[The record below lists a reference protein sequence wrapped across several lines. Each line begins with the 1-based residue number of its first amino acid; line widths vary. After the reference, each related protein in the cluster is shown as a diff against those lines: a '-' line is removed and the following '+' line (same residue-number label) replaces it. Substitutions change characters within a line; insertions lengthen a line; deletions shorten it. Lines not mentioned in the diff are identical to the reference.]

1 MTLRDALVL
10 GRVSNLPT
18 VWTNTLVGLVLAGGV
33 AGDIRILPLLLALSL
48 FYLGGMYLNDA
59 FDAALDAVE
68 RPERPIP
75 SGRIGRGSV
84 FALGFAML
92 GGGLALLLWL
102 GLGIAG
108 GTGYWPAAAGLAL
121 AAAILFYDWHHKNNP
136 LSPLV
141 MGLCRVLV
149 YVTAGLSVAVPL
161 PAALWLGAGALLCY
175 LIGLTYIAKQEN
187 LTRVANL
194 WPLGFLAAPVAYGA
208 VLIAGQPWTALP
220 WLALPWLALIAWMA
234 RALWFLRRR
243 GPGDIP
249 RAVTSLLA
257 GICLLDAVLIAGAGA
272 PGLAFLAVLAF
283 PITVVFQRYVPA
295 T

>member
-18 VWTNTLVGLVLAGGV
+18 VWTNSLVGLVLAGGT

-59 FDAALDAVE
+59 FDAGLDAIE

-75 SGRIGRGSV
+75 SGRVGRSSV

-92 GGGLALLLWL
+92 GGGLALLLWI

-108 GTGYWPAAAGLAL
+108 GTGYWPAASGLAL
-121 AAAILFYDWHHKNNP
+121 AAAILFYNWHHKTNP

-161 PAALWLGAGALLCY
+161 PVALWLAAGALLCY

-187 LTRVANL
+187 LGRVANL
-194 WPLGFLAAPVAYGA
+194 WPLGFLTAPVAYGA
-208 VLIAGQPWTALP
+208 VSIAEQPWST
-220 WLALPWLALIAWMA
+220 LPWLALIAWMTL
-234 RALWFLRRR
+234 ALWFLRRR
-243 GPGDIP
+243 EPGDIP
-249 RAVTSLLA
+249 RAVTGLLA
-257 GICLLDAVLIAGAGA
+257 GICLLDAMLIAGAGA
-272 PGLAFLAVLAF
+272 PGLAALAFLAF
-283 PITVVFQRYVPA
+283 PVTVVFQRYVPA

>member
-1 MTLRDALVL
+1 MILRDALIL

-18 VWTNTLVGLVLAGGV
+18 VWTNTLVGLALAGGA
-33 AGDIRILPLLLALSL
+33 AGGVVDNARALPLLLALSL

-75 SGRIGRGSV
+75 SGRVGRGTV

-92 GGGLALLLWL
+92 GSGLALLLWI
-102 GLGIAG
+102 GLGTVG

-161 PAALWLGAGALLCY
+161 PATLWLAAGALLCY

-187 LTRVANL
+187 LARIANL
-194 WPLGFLAAPVAYGA
+194 WPLGFLAAPLAYGA
-208 VLIAGQPWTALP
+208 VLIAEQPWAALP
-220 WLALPWLALIAWMA
+220 WLALVAWMA
-234 RALWFLRRR
+234 MALWFLRRR

-249 RAVTSLLA
+249 RAVVSLLA

-272 PGLAFLAVLAF
+272 PGLAALAFLAF
-283 PITVVFQRYVPA
+283 PLTVVFQRYVPA